1 MRLRAG
7 TLGIASCLLVC
18 VMAPNPMP
26 EEFVHHFKQGVD
38 GNPML
43 TMTGPAARTVAL
55 PDGQGLRVTLPA
67 KRQKQDPISITPRFT
82 IKGDFEA
89 TLSYD
94 FISSEEPL
102 PQSGVG
108 IHFSVK
114 VVGDNP
120 QAVSI
125 TRLRKPKGGKQSL
138 NETFGAN
145 VITPGPD
152 GKDKY
157 DTKILSAT
165 HKSGRLRI
173 ERTGEVIKLLAA
185 DGPKTPFQEVR
196 SVSIGTGS
204 VESMKIQCMASTG
217 GVDVRFVELVVR
229 AESLGNEPATVT
241 PPSGSSTWIWV
252 AVGVIVIAGVGSV
265 VWWMR
270 SRRRATG
277 TQSPPS
283 APQPR

>member
-1 MRLRAG
+1 M
-7 TLGIASCLLVC
+7 ICLLVC

-26 EEFVHHFKQGVD
+26 EEFVHHLKQGVD

-43 TMTGPAARTVAL
+43 VLTGPAARTVAR

-94 FISSEEPL
+94 FLSSEDPL
-102 PQSGVG
+102 PKSGVG

-120 QAVSI
+120 QGVSI
-125 TRLRKPKGGKQSL
+125 TRLRKPGDGKKSL
-138 NETFGAN
+138 NETYGAN
-145 VITPGPD
+145 MITPGPD

-157 DTKILSAT
+157 DTKVLPAT

-173 ERTGEVIKLLAA
+173 ERVGGGYQTVGRRWPQSSVPRNPVGLHRDGERGI
-185 DGPKTPFQEVR
+185 DE
-196 SVSIGTGS
+196 GS
-204 VESMKIQCMASTG
+204 VHGFDRRG
-217 GVDVRFVELVVR
+217 GRAVRGACGPCGV
-229 AESLGNEPATVT
+229 
-241 PPSGSSTWIWV
+241 SGE
-252 AVGVIVIAGVGSV
+252 
-265 VWWMR
+265 
-270 SRRRATG
+270 
-277 TQSPPS
+277 
-283 APQPR
+283 

>member
-7 TLGIASCLLVC
+7 TLGIVICLLVC

-43 TMTGPAARTVAL
+43 VLTGPAARTVAR

-94 FISSEEPL
+94 FLSSEDPL
-102 PQSGVG
+102 PKSGVG

-120 QAVSI
+120 QGVSI
-125 TRLRKPKGGKQSL
+125 TRLRKPGDGKKSL
-138 NETFGAN
+138 NETYGAN
-145 VITPGPD
+145 MITPGPD

-157 DTKILSAT
+157 DTKVLPAT

-173 ERTGEVIKLLAA
+173 ERVGEVIKLSAA
-185 DGPKTPFQEVR
+185 DGPKAPFQEIR

-204 VESMKIQCMASTG
+204 VESMRVQCMASTG

-229 AESLGNEPATVT
+229 AESLGNEPVTVT
-241 PPSGSSTWIWV
+241 PPSGSSKWIWV
-252 AVGVIVIAGVGSV
+252 AAGIIVIAGVGSA
-265 VWWMR
+265 VWWLR
-270 SRRRATG
+270 SKRRAAG
-277 TQSPPS
+277 T
-283 APQPR
+283 